1 MAPGLAARAGA
12 ETRPFVAYHES
23 WLEVPATIPE
33 RTRLARLPSY
43 IGIVAL
49 AFARPD
55 AVYEGGLQLDRTG
68 LQYPFG
74 GKVLKD
80 ATALLRQRNP
90 DTRIVLSVGG
100 ATYADW
106 PALNEE
112 AIARLVSD
120 LGLDGVDIDF
130 EPVNPGCWRRSDESF
145 SCRHDAQLQSI
156 VERFRARLPRPLLL
170 TVAGWSVGA
179 YGEGAFEKAMPKSA
193 YTGMMLPLLRS
204 PAARHIDLVSVMAYE
219 AGPLFDPLEAYRAYR
234 AEWKGRLALGFLA
247 GTGQSAA
254 VGGAVET
261 LADHIRPDPLA
272 GMMLY
277 ALSADA
283 EQSGSREP
291 AARPLAGAICE
302 ALSLAGCD
310 MPVP

>member
-1 MAPGLAARAGA
+1 MLPDAAARAA
-12 ETRPFVAYHES
+12 ETRPFLAYHES
-23 WLEVPATIPE
+23 WLEAPATRAE
-33 RTRLARLPSY
+33 ETRLGRLPSY
-43 IGIVAL
+43 VGLVAL

-55 AVYEGGLQLDRTG
+55 AAYEGGLMLDRTG

-74 GKVLKD
+74 GSVVKE
-80 ATALLRQRNP
+80 AAALLRQRNP

-100 ATYADW
+100 ATYGGWADLDE
-106 PALNEE
+106 A

-130 EPVNPGCWRRSDESF
+130 EPANPGCRRHRDAAIA
-145 SCRHDAQLQSI
+145 CATDAQLQAI
-156 VERFRARLPRPLLL
+156 VERLRAHLPRPLLL

-179 YGEGAFEKAMPKSA
+179 YGEGAFETAMPQSP

-204 PAARHIDLVSVMAYE
+204 PAARHIDLVSIMAYE
-219 AGPLFDPLEAYRAYR
+219 AGPLFDPREAYRAYR
-234 AEWKGRLALGFLA
+234 AAWAGRLALGVLA
-247 GTGQSAA
+247 GAGQPVALDA
-254 VGGAVET
+254 
-261 LADHIRPDPLA
+261 LASQIGPDPLA

-283 EQSGSREP
+283 DESRTP
-291 AARPLAGAICE
+291 GAAARPLAGAICD
-302 ALSLAGCD
+302 ALSLGGCD